1 MHLFLA
7 SLFCSSGP
15 HVCFYANTIP
25 FGHRRKVGEH
35 SENLNK
41 EIKSIRKQQADFTEL
56 KNTTTE
62 LKKYTRTL
70 RQQMK

>member
-1 MHLFLA
+1 MSVFML
-7 SLFCSSGP
+7 
-15 HVCFYANTIP
+15 IP
-25 FGHRRKVGEH
+25 YRLVIVRRKVGEH